1 MVLRKTGSTQARG
14 RLGFEHPSETYLYIL
29 FILAV
34 FGLTFAWSLTN
45 QPPAGPDENMRFMI
59 PNYIYNH
66 GRLPNGYDPEVR
78 NELWGISYAFYP
90 MLSYIISALF
100 MKIVSLFSTS
110 NMALICA
117 ARFTGVVFTTATAA
131 LIPHMT
137 KRLFKDGR
145 RWMMNALVMF
155 LPELLFVGTYVNN
168 DAMAIFTTAVIL
180 YAWTRYLDE
189 GWTRKNC
196 IILAVGMGF
205 CLLSYYN
212 AYGWVLMSFFLFLA
226 SHLLD
231 DADEELKERAMR
243 MLKSGLVVA
252 GIVLVIALWTF
263 VRNGI
268 LYDGD
273 ILGLKVTKI
282 SGEMYAIDELKPS
295 LHWTP
300 EKEGMSYKD
309 LLLYQAGGWPH
320 NWTIMTIYSF
330 ICAFGH
336 YTIFMEEWMYK
347 IYVGFIFFG
356 FVFTVIPF
364 RRNFLWKNRKVEKSV
379 YLREQSSDVSSR
391 KVITAYRGINGKGL
405 YNTFM
410 FIGMLIPL
418 VLLFIYAYYNDLQAQ
433 GRYMVSSTIAVMY
446 FVTMG
451 YGWFMEKVIRSER
464 IRNVIYGGIAL
475 IWVFNTVLSY
485 FRLILPTAGWT

>member
-1 MVLRKTGSTQARG
+1 MEKKGHIEKYVYI
-14 RLGFEHPSETYLYIL
+14 GFVGL
-29 FILAV
+29 V
-34 FGLTFAWSLTN
+34 FALTFAWSLAN

-59 PNYIYNH
+59 PKYIYDH

-100 MKIVSLFSTS
+100 MKIAAIFST
-110 NMALICA
+110 ADKVLICA

-131 LIPHMT
+131 LVPKIT
-137 KRLFKDGR
+137 GRLFKDSR
-145 RWMMNALVMF
+145 RWLMNCLVMF

-168 DAMAIFTTAVIL
+168 DSMAIFTTAVIL

-189 GWTRKNC
+189 GWTRRNN

-212 AYGWVLMSFFLFLA
+212 AYGWVLMSFFFYLV

-231 DADEELKERAMR
+231 DENGSLKERAMQ
-243 MLKSGLVVA
+243 MLKSGLFIA
-252 GIVLVIALWTF
+252 AIVMVIALWTF
-263 VRNGI
+263 IRNGI

-273 ILGLKVTKI
+273 IFGLKATKI

-295 LHWTP
+295 IHWTP

-309 LLLYQAGGWPH
+309 MLLYQAGGWPH
-320 NWTIMTIYSF
+320 NWFIMSLYSF

-347 IYVGFIFFG
+347 VYILFVFAG
-356 FVFTVIPF
+356 FVFVFVPFRENFRWKTRDVSVTRYPDGNISRVRQTVTYRGLHSRGVYNFFMAAGMVIPF
-364 RRNFLWKNRKVEKSV
+364 
-379 YLREQSSDVSSR
+379 
-391 KVITAYRGINGKGL
+391 I
-405 YNTFM
+405 
-410 FIGMLIPL
+410 
-418 VLLFIYAYYNDLQAQ
+418 LLFVYSYYNDLQAQ
-433 GRYMVSSTIAVMY
+433 GRYMISSSIAVMY
-446 FVTMG
+446 FVTTG
-451 YGWFMEKVIRSER
+451 YGWILGKTVKNEKIRS
-464 IRNVIYGGIAL
+464 IIYWLIAG
-475 IWVFNTVLSY
+475 IWVINTIISY
-485 FRLILPTAGWT
+485 FRLVLPAAGWDF